1 MILDVAGS
9 SPVIHPKKAL
19 RKQGLFS
26 FTDMRAFRAKD
37 AMPAGACA
45 ERSRSKR
52 APPFLHKFSN

>member
-1 MILDVAGS
+1 
-9 SPVIHPKKAL
+9 L

-37 AMPAGACA
+37 VMPAS
-45 ERSRSKR
+45 ER

>member
-9 SPVIHPKKAL
+9 SPVIHPKKTL

-37 AMPAGACA
+37 VMPAYLSSLDGD
-45 ERSRSKR
+45 ER